1 MKVFYLFFLNLGRE
15 KHNETQPPARR
26 ISVLVDRSAPMNH
39 SQPTN
44 HFMNGGVQS
53 SGFPYVTVCADLI
66 DHSTE
71 FKASGLTQQ
80 IYSSDLTTWFALK

>member
-1 MKVFYLFFLNLGRE
+1 MTFFLNNHEKNPSLKPRE
-15 KHNETQPPARR
+15 KHNETQPPDRR

-53 SGFPYVTVCADLI
+53 SGFPDTVMAARKTTLRSSR
-66 DHSTE
+66 STN
-71 FKASGLTQQ
+71 
-80 IYSSDLTTWFALK
+80 